1 MPWDREW
8 TEIHTPGH
16 GRRNRVASYEM
27 SDFNYKR
34 QTAKDDN
41 VGRPTMDVVHVVCQL
56 TTTSQTTDEG
66 CRDNYDVVT
75 LTSITPTMSNNIL
88 IVMTTWVS

>member
-1 MPWDREW
+1 
-8 TEIHTPGH
+8 
-16 GRRNRVASYEM
+16 VASYEM

-56 TTTSQTTDEG
+56 TTTSQTQTKAVE
-66 CRDNYDVVT
+66 T
-75 LTSITPTMSNNIL
+75 TTTS
-88 IVMTTWVS
+88 

>member
-16 GRRNRVASYEM
+16 GRRNRVASYETM
-27 SDFNYKR
+27 DLDYKR

-41 VGRPTMDVVHVVCQL
+41 VGRPTTDVVRVVCH
-56 TTTSQTTDEG
+56 
-66 CRDNYDVVT
+66 RRRRR
-75 LTSITPTMSNNIL
+75 
-88 IVMTTWVS
+88 